1 MMKKFLL
8 AAGISVMIGACSSN
22 QNQPEQ
28 KAVPEKVAMANESGI
43 KLNDGMLVSK
53 NDTVCGMEVGNEPGD
68 TATVDGKLYGFCSS
82 GCKDSFLAEHK
93 K

>member
-1 MMKKFLL
+1 MKKFLF
-8 AAGISVMIGACSSN
+8 AAVISVMIAACSNN

-28 KAVPEKVAMANESGI
+28 KAVPEKVTMANESGI
-43 KLNDGMLVSK
+43 KLAEGMLASK
-53 NDTVCGMEVGNEPGD
+53 VDSVCGMEVSNEPGD

-82 GCKDSFLAEHK
+82 GCKDSFIAEHK